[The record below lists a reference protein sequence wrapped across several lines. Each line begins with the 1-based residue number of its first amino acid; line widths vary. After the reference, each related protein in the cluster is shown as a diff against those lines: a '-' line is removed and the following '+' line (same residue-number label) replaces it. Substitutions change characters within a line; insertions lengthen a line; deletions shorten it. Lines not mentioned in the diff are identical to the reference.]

1 LDARAARSHR
11 GHWRSGGHVEH
22 PRFSPGVLFVNRV
35 YVDQNRAAHTTQ
47 LAVITA
53 GEGIS
58 DAFIGVY
65 DPPDGKLLASTGISQ
80 PPCRTRGSCGR
91 GSPVSWTR
99 SR

>member
-1 LDARAARSHR
+1 
-11 GHWRSGGHVEH
+11 
-22 PRFSPGVLFVNRV
+22 VLFVNRV

-65 DPPDGKLLASTGISQ
+65 DPPDGKLLASTGDFSATLQNAGIVR
-80 PPCRTRGSCGR
+80 PRLTRELDA
-91 GSPVSWTR
+91 
-99 SR
+99 